1 MVQMG
6 AVKEKVYNKFKKK
19 IYIYILVAAFG
30 QAWPGSIIPYTT
42 TYGPVTLKEH
52 SNFLGLWLVQHILQ
66 S

>member
-6 AVKEKVYNKFKKK
+6 DVKEKVYNKFKKM
-19 IYIYILVAAFG
+19 YIYKWWQHLG
-30 QAWPGSIIPYTT
+30 RHDPGSIIPYTT